1 MTWLSNQSNLLK
13 FGWYQVD
20 ENDKHIIDN
29 NELAERKIEKY
40 QAEEAKRREA
50 LEKGEPVPAFGGFE
64 EGLGFEQI
72 NAYEDGQNI
81 IGNTNFGDP
90 GELGEFQEGFPG
102 DGDAYG
108 MGYDNGEGVFG
119 ASTYGKS
126 SYEEGDVDGFNEGQ
140 PTMNPD
146 YQGDGF
152 DGQGM
157 QMAEEDMNLGMEI
170 TDEIA
175 SVQEEP
181 PQINLEEIQ
190 AQIDEQIRMAEE
202 EAKQIVDD
210 ANSQAEQIKNQA
222 EQIKNQAMEEG
233 RSAGYEEGYNQAI
246 QKATAEIEQMRA
258 EAEAEIT
265 REREKQQADFQQLVA
280 SIEPDMVDTLTQIYE
295 HVFNV
300 EFRENKD
307 IVLHLIKTT
316 LGKMENGTNVILH
329 ISSDDYDVVT
339 DEKAT
344 LEEAMASPNSTL
356 EIIEDPLLK
365 ENECIIES
373 DGGVFDCSLGVEL
386 SEVARKL
393 KLLAFDRDKR

>member
-1 MTWLSNQSNLLK
+1 MLK

-29 NELAERKIEKY
+29 NELAQKKIEKY

-72 NAYEDGQNI
+72 NAYDDGQNI

-90 GELGEFQEGFPG
+90 GELGEFQDGFPG
-102 DGDAYG
+102 MDNSYG
-108 MGYDNGEGVFG
+108 NGFDNGEG
-119 ASTYGKS
+119 
-126 SYEEGDVDGFNEGQ
+126 GFNDGSFDEGSYGEGEINGFGENQ
-140 PTMNPD
+140 MVNNPEF
-146 YQGDGF
+146 QNEGF
-152 DGQGM
+152 ENQGM
-157 QMAEEDMNLGMEI
+157 QMSEEDMDLGMEM
-170 TDEIA
+170 
-175 SVQEEP
+175 EEP
-181 PQINLEEIQ
+181 PAPEPEEVPQINLEEIQ

-222 EQIKNQAMEEG
+222 MEEG
-233 RSAGYEEGYNQAI
+233 RNAGYQEGIQQASE
-246 QKATAEIEQMRA
+246 EIERMKA
-258 EAEAEIT
+258 EAEAEIEE
-265 REREKQQADFQQLVA
+265 ERAKQQADFQQLVA

-295 HVFNV
+295 HIFNV

-307 IVLHLIKTT
+307 IVLHLIRTT
-316 LGKMENGTNVILH
+316 LGKMENGTDIILH
-329 ISSDDYDVVT
+329 ISSDDYDLVS
-339 DEKAT
+339 DEKPN

-356 EIIEDPLLK
+356 EIIEDPTLK

-373 DGGVFDCSLGVEL
+373 EGGIFDCSLGIEL
-386 SEVARKL
+386 AEVSRKL
-393 KLLAFDRDKR
+393 KLLAFDRNKR

>member
-1 MTWLSNQSNLLK
+1 MLK

-29 NELAERKIEKY
+29 NELAQKKIEKY

-72 NAYEDGQNI
+72 NAYDDGQNI

-90 GELGEFQEGFPG
+90 GELGEFQDGFPG
-102 DGDAYG
+102 MDNSYG
-108 MGYDNGEGVFG
+108 NGFDNGEG
-119 ASTYGKS
+119 
-126 SYEEGDVDGFNEGQ
+126 GFNDGSFDEGSYGEGEINGFGENQ
-140 PTMNPD
+140 MVNNPEF
-146 YQGDGF
+146 QGEGF
-152 DGQGM
+152 EDQGM
-157 QMAEEDMNLGMEI
+157 QMSEEDMDLGMEM
-170 TDEIA
+170 
-175 SVQEEP
+175 EEP
-181 PQINLEEIQ
+181 PAPEPEEVPQINLEEIQ

-222 EQIKNQAMEEG
+222 MEEG
-233 RSAGYEEGYNQAI
+233 RNAGYQEGIQQASE
-246 QKATAEIEQMRA
+246 EIERMKA
-258 EAEAEIT
+258 EAEAEIEE
-265 REREKQQADFQQLVA
+265 ERAKQQADFQQLVA

-295 HVFNV
+295 HIFNV

-307 IVLHLIKTT
+307 IVLHLIRTT
-316 LGKMENGTNVILH
+316 LGKMENGTDIILH
-329 ISSDDYDVVT
+329 ISSDDYDLVS
-339 DEKAT
+339 DEKPN

-356 EIIEDPLLK
+356 EIIEDPTLK

-373 DGGVFDCSLGVEL
+373 EGGIFDCSLGIEL
-386 SEVARKL
+386 AEVSRKL
-393 KLLAFDRDKR
+393 KLLAFDRNKR

>member
-29 NELAERKIEKY
+29 NELAQKKIEKY

-72 NAYEDGQNI
+72 NAYDDGQNI

-90 GELGEFQEGFPG
+90 GELGEFQDGFPG
-102 DGDAYG
+102 MDNSYG
-108 MGYDNGEGVFG
+108 NGFDNGEG
-119 ASTYGKS
+119 
-126 SYEEGDVDGFNEGQ
+126 GFNDGSFDEGSYGEGEINGFGENQ
-140 PTMNPD
+140 MVNNPEF
-146 YQGDGF
+146 QGEGF
-152 DGQGM
+152 EDQGM
-157 QMAEEDMNLGMEI
+157 QMSEEDMDLGMEM
-170 TDEIA
+170 
-175 SVQEEP
+175 EEP
-181 PQINLEEIQ
+181 PAPEPEEVPQINLEEIQ

-222 EQIKNQAMEEG
+222 MEEG
-233 RSAGYEEGYNQAI
+233 RNAGYQEGIQQASE
-246 QKATAEIEQMRA
+246 EIERMKA
-258 EAEAEIT
+258 EAEAEIEE
-265 REREKQQADFQQLVA
+265 ERSKQQADFQQLVA

-295 HVFNV
+295 HIFNV

-307 IVLHLIKTT
+307 IVLHLIRTT
-316 LGKMENGTNVILH
+316 LGKMENGTDIILH
-329 ISSDDYDVVT
+329 ISSDDYDLVS
-339 DEKAT
+339 DEKPN

-356 EIIEDPLLK
+356 EIIEDPTLK

-373 DGGVFDCSLGVEL
+373 EGGVFDCSLGIEL
-386 SEVARKL
+386 AEVSRKL
-393 KLLAFDRDKR
+393 KLLAFDRNKR

>member
-29 NELAERKIEKY
+29 NELAQKKIEKY

-72 NAYEDGQNI
+72 NAYDDGQNI

-90 GELGEFQEGFPG
+90 GELGEFQDGFPG
-102 DGDAYG
+102 MDNSYG
-108 MGYDNGEGVFG
+108 NGFDNGEG
-119 ASTYGKS
+119 
-126 SYEEGDVDGFNEGQ
+126 GFNDGSFDEGSYGEGEINGFGENQ
-140 PTMNPD
+140 MVNNPEF
-146 YQGDGF
+146 QGEGF
-152 DGQGM
+152 EDQGM
-157 QMAEEDMNLGMEI
+157 QMSEEDMDLGMEM
-170 TDEIA
+170 
-175 SVQEEP
+175 EEP
-181 PQINLEEIQ
+181 PAPEPEEVPQINLEEIQ

-222 EQIKNQAMEEG
+222 MEEG
-233 RSAGYEEGYNQAI
+233 RNAGYQEGIQQASE
-246 QKATAEIEQMRA
+246 EIERMKA
-258 EAEAEIT
+258 EAEAEIEE
-265 REREKQQADFQQLVA
+265 ERAKQQADFQQLVA

-295 HVFNV
+295 HIFNV

-307 IVLHLIKTT
+307 IVLHLIRTT
-316 LGKMENGTNVILH
+316 LGKMENGTDIILH
-329 ISSDDYDVVT
+329 ISSDDYDLVS
-339 DEKAT
+339 DEKQN

-356 EIIEDPLLK
+356 EIIEDPTLK

-373 DGGVFDCSLGVEL
+373 EGGVFDCSLGIEL
-386 SEVARKL
+386 AEVSRKL
-393 KLLAFDRDKR
+393 KLLAFDRNKR